1 MGNLKLE
8 ELSAKTIVAA
18 NTLTLKP
25 GQEAFVAPTS
35 YAIAESYFNPVTE
48 WPRVVL
54 EGDDVVGFI
63 RGHFDPESDQPE
75 FRSCIW
81 RITVAANQQ
90 GKGVG
95 RFAVLA
101 LAEEAKSR
109 GYSELTVLFDEGAA
123 GPGEF
128 FHKLGFVDIG
138 YTRYGEVISEL
149 KL

>member
-1 MGNLKLE
+1 MADLRLE

-18 NTLTLKP
+18 NSLTLKP

-54 EGDDVVGFI
+54 DGDTVVGFI
-63 RGHFDPESDQPE
+63 RGHFDKDAPQPE

-90 GKGVG
+90 GQGVG

-101 LAEEAKSR
+101 LAAEAETR
-109 GYSELTVLFDEGAA
+109 GYKSLTVLWDAGDN

-128 FHKLGFVDIG
+128 FHKLGFVDTGI
-138 YTRYGEVISEL
+138 TRYGEIISEL
-149 KL
+149 AL

>member
-1 MGNLKLE
+1 MAELRLE

-18 NTLTLKP
+18 NSLTLKP

-54 EGDDVVGFI
+54 DGDTVVGFI
-63 RGHFDPESDQPE
+63 RGHFDKDAPQPE

-101 LAEEAKSR
+101 LAAEAETR
-109 GYSELTVLFDEGAA
+109 GYKSLTVLWDAGDN

-128 FHKLGFVDIG
+128 FHKLGFVDTGI
-138 YTRYGEVISEL
+138 TRYGETISEVAL
-149 KL
+149 

>member
-1 MGNLKLE
+1 MGELRLE

-18 NTLTLKP
+18 NSLTLKP

-54 EGDDVVGFI
+54 DGDTVVGFI
-63 RGHFDPESDQPE
+63 RGHFDKDAPQPE

-101 LAEEAKSR
+101 LAAEAETR
-109 GYSELTVLFDEGAA
+109 GYKSLTVLWDAGDN

-128 FHKLGFVDIG
+128 FHKLGFVDTGI
-138 YTRYGEVISEL
+138 TRYGETISEL
-149 KL
+149 AL

>member
-54 EGDDVVGFI
+54 EGDEVVGFI
-63 RGHFDPESDQPE
+63 RGHFDPESNQPE

-90 GKGVG
+90 GKGIG

-109 GYSELTVLFDEGAA
+109 GYSELTVLFDEGAD

-128 FHKLGFVDIG
+128 FHKLGFVDTG

>member
-54 EGDDVVGFI
+54 DGDEVVGFI
-63 RGHFDPESDQPE
+63 RGHFDPESNQPE

-128 FHKLGFVDIG
+128 FHKLGFVDTG

>member
-54 EGDDVVGFI
+54 DGDEVVGFI
-63 RGHFDPESDQPE
+63 RGHFDPESNQPE

-90 GKGVG
+90 GRGVG

-101 LAEEAKSR
+101 LADEAKSR
-109 GYSELTVLFDEGAA
+109 GYSELTVLFDEGAD

-128 FHKLGFVDIG
+128 FHKLGFVDTG

>member
-1 MGNLKLE
+1 MSELRLE
-8 ELSAKTIVAA
+8 ELSASTIVAA
-18 NTLTLKP
+18 NSLNLKP

-35 YAIAESYFNPVTE
+35 YALAESYFNPATE

-54 EGDDVVGFI
+54 EGNTVVGFI
-63 RGHFDPESDQPE
+63 RGHFDPETEQPE

-81 RITVAANQQ
+81 RITVSADAQ

-109 GYSELTVLFDEGAA
+109 GFSRLTVLWDEGDKS
-123 GPGEF
+123 PGEF

-138 YTRYGEVISEL
+138 TTRYGETIGEL
-149 KL
+149 AL

>member
-1 MGNLKLE
+1 MGELRLE
-8 ELSAKTIVAA
+8 ELSAKTIEAA
-18 NTLTLKP
+18 NSLTLKP

-54 EGDDVVGFI
+54 DGDTVVGFI
-63 RGHFDPESDQPE
+63 RGHFDKDAPQPE

-101 LAEEAKSR
+101 LAAEAETR
-109 GYSELTVLFDEGAA
+109 GYKSLTVLWDAGDN

-128 FHKLGFVDIG
+128 FHKLGFVDTGI
-138 YTRYGEVISEL
+138 TRYGETISEL
-149 KL
+149 AL

>member
-1 MGNLKLE
+1 MGELRLE

-18 NTLTLKP
+18 NSLTLKP

-35 YAIAESYFNPVTE
+35 YAIAESYFNPTTE

-54 EGDDVVGFI
+54 DGDTVVGFI
-63 RGHFDPESDQPE
+63 RGHFDNDAPQPE

-95 RFAVLA
+95 RFAVLS
-101 LAEEAKSR
+101 LAAEAETR
-109 GYSELTVLFDEGAA
+109 GYTSLTVLWDAGDN

-128 FHKLGFVDIG
+128 FHKLGFVDTGI
-138 YTRYGEVISEL
+138 TRYGEIISEL
-149 KL
+149 AL

>member
-1 MGNLKLE
+1 MGELRLE

-18 NTLTLKP
+18 NTLSLKP

-48 WPRVVL
+48 WPRVVVD
-54 EGDDVVGFI
+54 GDSVVGFI
-63 RGHFDPESDQPE
+63 RGHFDPETTQPE

-109 GYSELTVLFDEGAA
+109 GHHKLTVLWDAGDA

-128 FHKLGFVDIG
+128 FHKLGFVDTDV
-138 YTRYGEVISEL
+138 TRYGETISEL
-149 KL
+149 TL

>member
-1 MGNLKLE
+1 MADLRLE

-18 NTLTLKP
+18 NSLTLKP

-54 EGDDVVGFI
+54 DGDTVVGFI
-63 RGHFDPESDQPE
+63 RGHFDKDAPQPE

-90 GKGVG
+90 GQGVG

-101 LAEEAKSR
+101 LAAEAETR
-109 GYSELTVLFDEGAA
+109 GYKSLTVLWDAGDN

-128 FHKLGFVDIG
+128 FHKLGFVDTG
-138 YTRYGEVISEL
+138 VTRYGETISEL
-149 KL
+149 AL

>member
-1 MGNLKLE
+1 MGNLRLE

-18 NTLTLKP
+18 NSLSLKP

-35 YAIAESYFNPVTE
+35 YVLAEAYFNPATE

-54 EGDDVVGFI
+54 DGDEVVGFI
-63 RGHFDPESDQPE
+63 RGHFDDQAPAPE

-81 RITVAANQQ
+81 RIAVAANQQ

-95 RFAVLA
+95 KFAVLA

-109 GYSELTVLFDEGAA
+109 GYNKLTVLWEPGDES
-123 GPGEF
+123 PGEF
-128 FHKLGFVDIG
+128 FHKLGFVDTG
-138 YTRYGEVISEL
+138 VTRYGETVGEL
-149 KL
+149 SL